1 MTHTIRDMVFL
12 HKDTNHN
19 TCNKSVSD
27 ILKPFEPYMLTI
39 DNMIRDPIL
48 CVEVKQNMDNI
59 ENKSSISNANVNKD
73 IPNGLQPATNDENNL
88 ISPRQQD
95 SLFWCIYIAMHAYD
109 EFLMIRNKHNAI
121 EMEWKQQLS
130 SMITG
135 CPTKIK
141 QSNHKITKANIQEI
155 LSDFMTSPCKTNM
168 LCVIAISVYH
178 NIHFVVMNSTN
189 NMRME
194 FTTDNNEANT
204 YVISKND
211 RNHYSIC
218 DEPVTAEKLLA
229 IRSNSFLIENN
240 EKPLKSVG
248 SYKIDNLIE
257 YATLFGVYNENEK
270 YKKTELYKLV
280 GDYIAKYNIII

>member
-48 CVEVKQNMDNI
+48 CVEVKKNMDNI

>member
-27 ILKPFEPYMLTI
+27 ILKQFEPYMLTI

-48 CVEVKQNMDNI
+48 CVEVKKNMDNI

-280 GDYIAKYNIII
+280 GDYIAKYNITI

>member
-1 MTHTIRDMVFL
+1 MTDTIRHMIFL
-12 HKDTNHN
+12 HKEPDHN
-19 TCNKSVSD
+19 TSNKSIGA
-27 ILKPFEPYMLTI
+27 ILKTIEPYMLTN
-39 DNMIRDPIL
+39 DNMIRDPIQ
-48 CVEVKQNMDNI
+48 CTSVNNNMDNI
-59 ENKSSISNANVNKD
+59 ENKSSISPPQINED
-73 IPNGLQPATNDENNL
+73 IPPALHRASNDEHKL
-88 ISPRQQD
+88 ISPMQKD
-95 SLFWCIYIAMHAYD
+95 SLFWCIYIAIHAYD
-109 EFLMIRNKHNAI
+109 EFLMIRNKHNTI
-121 EMEWKQQLS
+121 EMDWKQQLS

-168 LCVIAISVYH
+168 LCVISISVYH

-194 FTTDNNEANT
+194 FTTDNTEANT
-204 YVISKND
+204 YILYKND

-218 DEPVTAEKLLA
+218 DEPVTTERLSQ

-248 SYKIDNLIE
+248 SYKINNLVD

-280 GDYIAKYNIII
+280 GDYIAKYNITI

>member
-48 CVEVKQNMDNI
+48 CVEVKKNMDNI

-130 SMITG
+130 TMITG
-135 CPTKIK
+135 CPAKIK
-141 QSNHKITKANIQEI
+141 QSNHKITKANVQEI

-218 DEPVTAEKLLA
+218 DEPVSAEKLLA

-270 YKKTELYKLV
+270 YKKTDLYKLV
-280 GDYIAKYNIII
+280 GDYIAKYNITI

>member
-48 CVEVKQNMDNI
+48 CVEVKKNMDNI

-280 GDYIAKYNIII
+280 GDYIAKYNITI

>member
-48 CVEVKQNMDNI
+48 CVEVKKNMDNI

-141 QSNHKITKANIQEI
+141 QSNHKITKANVQEI

-270 YKKTELYKLV
+270 YKKTDLYKLV
-280 GDYIAKYNIII
+280 GDYIAKYNITI

>member
-48 CVEVKQNMDNI
+48 CVEVKKNMDNI

-218 DEPVTAEKLLA
+218 DKPVTAEKLLA

-270 YKKTELYKLV
+270 YKKTDLYKLV
-280 GDYIAKYNIII
+280 GDYIAKYNITI